1 MILQA
6 LNDYY
11 ERKPKIGDAGVS
23 RQEGVP
29 PPGLEEKAISFV
41 IVIDESGRFVNLEDV
56 RLTDGRSKAGRP
68 EIVPMSRDR
77 PGKNAWQTA
86 FLLWDHPRYVL
97 GVLDEKDK
105 PEMAA
110 LRIGSFVKCFSDA
123 FPDLTV
129 DSGVLAVSRFY
140 EQHENFDRLCR
151 HELWPEIQRTAGNLS
166 FRLRDVAGEL
176 VCQSAAVRRRAQAL
190 FEEDKAA
197 PEGICLISG
206 ERGRIQVLHAA
217 TPLPTRAS
225 KSTAKLHS
233 FNERAFESY
242 GKRERQGENAPV
254 SKRAAFAYTTA
265 LKRLLRRGST
275 QKLQIGDAT
284 MVFWASRESR
294 LENDFAA
301 YFDDPSDDN
310 PDTGAK
316 AVAELLTAVEQGVEK
331 TFDNQTRFFVLG
343 LAPNSARIAIRFWH
357 VGTVAEMAEH
367 IARHFQD
374 IRIVPPVD
382 RHKEPPFL
390 SIRLLLRSIAAAS
403 SKWPEGDP
411 EKVPP
416 NLGGELMRAVLEG
429 LPYPETMFH
438 GAIRRIRAGE
448 AVSYPRAAILK
459 ACLNRRRNSKEEKV
473 QMSLDSSNTNSGYRL
488 GRLFAVLER
497 IQEEAAGGHGK
508 INATIRDRFYGAA
521 SSAPATVFPMLLRLK
536 NHHLG
541 KIANVGRRKNLEALI
556 GEIVDGLPPGF
567 DPHLS
572 MDNQGRFAVGYY
584 HQRMHPS
591 TYGKQGD

>member
-1 MILQA
+1 MILQS

-11 ERKPKIGDAGVS
+11 ERKPKIGDEGVS
-23 RQEGVP
+23 RQVGLP

-41 IVIDESGRFVNLEDV
+41 IVVDESGRFVNLEDV
-56 RLTDGRSKAGRP
+56 RLTDGRSKSGRP

-77 PGKNAWQTA
+77 TGKNAWQTA

-105 PEMAA
+105 PDMAA
-110 LRIGSFVKCFSDA
+110 KRIGAFVKCLVEA
-123 FPDLTV
+123 FPDPSV
-129 DSGVLAVSRFY
+129 DPGVLAVSRFY
-140 EQHENFDRLCR
+140 EQKENFERLSR
-151 HELWPEIQRTAGNLS
+151 HELWPEILRTTGNLS

-176 VCQSAAVRRRAQAL
+176 VCQSAEVRRKAQAL
-190 FEEDKAA
+190 FEEDRSA

-206 ERGRIQVLHAA
+206 NHGRVQVLHTA

-265 LKRLLRRGST
+265 LKRLMRRGSN

-284 MVFWASRESR
+284 TVFWAGRENCFES
-294 LENDFAA
+294 DFAA
-301 YFDDPSDDN
+301 FFDEPTEDN
-310 PDTGAK
+310 PDAGTK
-316 AVAELLTAVEQGVEK
+316 AVAELIAAVEQGVEK
-331 TFDNQTRFFVLG
+331 RFDDNTRFFVLG

-357 VGTVAEMAEH
+357 VGTVADMAER

-374 IRIVPPVD
+374 IKIVPPTD
-382 RHKEPPFL
+382 RHKGPPFL
-390 SIRLLLRSIAAAS
+390 SIRLLLRSIATAS

-411 EKVPP
+411 EKIPP
-416 NLGGELMRAVLEG
+416 NLSGELMRAILEG
-429 LPYPETMFH
+429 LPYPETMLH

-448 AVSYPRAAILK
+448 VVSYPRAAILK
-459 ACLNRRRNSKEEKV
+459 ACLNRRRNSKEEKI
-473 QMSLDSSNTNSGYRL
+473 QMSLDFSNTNSGYRL

-541 KIANVGRRKNLEALI
+541 KITNIGRRKNLEALI
-556 GEIVDGLPPGF
+556 GEIVESLPPRF

-572 MDNQGRFAVGYY
+572 LDNQGRFAVGYY
-584 HQRMHPS
+584 HQRMHSS